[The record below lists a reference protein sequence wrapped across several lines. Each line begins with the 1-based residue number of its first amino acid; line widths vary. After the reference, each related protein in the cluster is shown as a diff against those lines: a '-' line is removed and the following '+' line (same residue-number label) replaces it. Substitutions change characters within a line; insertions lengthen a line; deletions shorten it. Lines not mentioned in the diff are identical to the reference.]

1 MLNSKS
7 CQNIFISCGYT
18 DLRLGIDGLATF
30 LKTQFDLDPYSPETI
45 FLFCGRK
52 SDRIKCLVWEGDGF
66 LLLYKRLE
74 RGKYIWPRDSQE
86 LRLLSCEQFGRLLT
100 GFAIDSTIKKI
111 DAPKNT
117 L

>member
-1 MLNSKS
+1 MLSKGRFE
-7 CQNIFISCGYT
+7 NIFIACGYT

-30 LKTQFDLDPYSPETI
+30 LKTQFNLNPYSPETI

-74 RGKYIWPRDSQE
+74 NGYFRWPRTQNE
-86 LRLLSCEQFGRLLT
+86 LRLLSCEQFGRLMA
-100 GFAIDSTIKKI
+100 GFTIDSTIKQI
-111 DAPKNT
+111 EAPKNT